1 MTTPPRKGRTAL
13 IVSLV
18 LLVLVAAGWY
28 GWHART
34 AAAAKKAEAAKPPAT
49 VPVPVTMARVEQQ
62 DVPIYHTGI
71 GTVTPLQTVT
81 VRTRIDGQLD
91 HIGYTEGQDVK
102 AGQMIAR
109 IDPRTAQAQL
119 AQAQA
124 QAARDQATLAN
135 ARVDLQR
142 YSKLITEDA
151 STPQQVDTQKALVA
165 QLEAVAKTD
174 QALIRNAQVQLS
186 FTTITAPISGRVGN
200 RLVDPGNIV
209 HASDAGG
216 LVVINQIDPISVVFT
231 LPEGNFQDINTALH
245 ASDKSRKPLVVKVF
259 ARDGD
264 ALIGTGELVVLNNQI
279 DTTSGTVQL
288 KGAFPNA
295 AHKLWPGQYVN
306 ARLVLGERQ
315 NALTIPAAAV
325 QRGPDGTFVYLVE
338 PDGTSVKMQ
347 PIKIAVTQEGRA
359 VVDEGLQ
366 VGQQVVVTGQA
377 RLKPGTK
384 VEQIAADKADGAA
397 SAASAASGA
406 SGAGGVAKAGKASKT
421 KEAKVSKGDAP
432 SSEDSK

>member
-1 MTTPPRKGRTAL
+1 MNTPPRKGRTAL

-28 GWHART
+28 GWHARS

-49 VPVPVTMARVEQQ
+49 VPVTMARVEQQ

-91 HIGYTEGQDVK
+91 RIGYTEGQDVK

-124 QAARDQATLAN
+124 QAARDQASLAN

-165 QLEAVAKTD
+165 QLEATAKTD

-209 HASDAGG
+209 HASDVGG

-306 ARLVLGERQ
+306 ARLVLGERHD
-315 NALTIPAAAV
+315 ALTIPAAAV

-359 VVDEGLQ
+359 VVKEGLQ
-366 VGQQVVVTGQA
+366 LGQQVVVTGQA

-397 SAASAASGA
+397 SGA
-406 SGAGGVAKAGKASKT
+406 SGAGGAGEASKT